1 MSLPTL
7 SRARS
12 EVARRPAVGAGRGF
26 WVVAVAFV
34 VAMAFS
40 TVPTPLY
47 VLYQQRDHF
56 SSFVVTVLFAVYA
69 VGVVLSLFFAG
80 HVSDWVGRKKVLVP
94 ALLLEAAAAV
104 LFLVSTTVPELFI
117 ARLVSGVGIGMITA
131 TATAYLSELHVSHRP
146 SGELGRA
153 ELVAT
158 AANLGGLGL
167 GTLVSG
173 VLAQYIAGPL
183 TTSYAVFLVLLLV
196 SAAAVAVVP
205 ETVSREPRVYRPQ
218 RVTVPELARAHYFAA
233 GAASFASLAT
243 LGLFTSLAP
252 AFIAGTLHLPSRAL
266 AGAVAFLVFTAAALT
281 QILFRRMQTR
291 RQLAVGIGL
300 MSAGLVVVTV
310 SMFVVSLPVFLVG
323 GIAAGAGMGVLFKG
337 AVSTVAALASSTSRG
352 EALAGLFLAGYIG
365 LVVPVLLLGVATQF
379 VPTQLALLGFSAVII
394 AVAIGAGRKLLQ
406 RPAVAAR

>member
-1 MSLPTL
+1 
-7 SRARS
+7 
-12 EVARRPAVGAGRGF
+12 VAFV
-26 WVVAVAFV
+26 FV